1 MNIKAICCTALVLAG
16 MAGVHYGVEY
26 SVWVLF
32 FALVGV
38 LWS

>member
-1 MNIKAICCTALVLAG
+1 MNIKAICCTALVIAG
-16 MAGVHYGVEY
+16 MTGLHIGIEY
-26 SVWVLF
+26 SEWVLF